1 MNRGPRDSVLSIKT
15 NPDIPLL
22 VVNLNSNPLLMSV
35 VLRKATER
43 KECSFQIR
51 FWKKINIIV

>member
-35 VLRKATER
+35 VLLKATER
-43 KECSFQIR
+43 KNASFR
-51 FWKKINIIV
+51 SDFGKK